1 MWYLGMKQIIIQER
15 IDQVLNEEFK
25 RLLKE
30 NQNDILLKLLIDD
43 ELDNYSIDDLKEI
56 LSEVD

>member
-1 MWYLGMKQIIIQER
+1 MGEAKQIIIQER

-30 NQNDILLKLLIDD
+30 NQNDPLLKLLIDD
-43 ELDNYSIDDLKEI
+43 ELEKYDIDDLKEF
-56 LSEVD
+56 LTEAD

>member
-1 MWYLGMKQIIIQER
+1 MGEAKQIIIQER

-30 NQNDILLKLLIDD
+30 NQNDPLLKLLIDD
-43 ELDNYSIDDLKEI
+43 ELEKYDIDTLKEF
-56 LSEVD
+56 LTEAD